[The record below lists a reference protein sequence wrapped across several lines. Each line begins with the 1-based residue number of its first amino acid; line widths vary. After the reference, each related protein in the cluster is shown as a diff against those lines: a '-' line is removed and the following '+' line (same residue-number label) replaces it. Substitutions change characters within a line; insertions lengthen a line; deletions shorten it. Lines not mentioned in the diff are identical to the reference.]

1 MFPKFYTNMQE
12 IENITLMRQDAFY
25 FFLRSKL
32 LKSEQSKTVFKDFNN
47 NYILFSVINNAVSA
61 LIVEISLDFWKDLPY

>member
-1 MFPKFYTNMQE
+1 MHFILF
-12 IENITLMRQDAFY
+12 